1 MSFNHL
7 PVMLEEVLAGLNPG
21 NEGVYVD
28 CTVGGGGHSRALLER
43 TGPGVKLVGLDQD
56 PEALAAAS
64 EKLTPFQGRY
74 TLVRSNFKDLVRV
87 LADLGLEAVNGI
99 LFDLGVSSYQLD
111 NPARGFSYMREA
123 PLDMRMDAEGNVTAR
138 DLVNT
143 LPERE
148 LAGIIKRF
156 GEERWASRIAAFIVK
171 ARKSREIETT
181 AELVEIIKKAVPA
194 AARREGPHPAKRTF
208 QALRIAVNNELEILP
223 QVIKDA
229 AGVLAPGGRLC
240 VITFHSLEDR
250 ITKDTLKKLA
260 HPCKCP
266 PSFPVCTCGQKPVIK
281 LVNSRPVTPT
291 EQELAEN
298 PRSRS
303 AKLRVAEKICSV
315 LKNRE
320 GE

>member
-7 PVMLEEVLAGLNPG
+7 PVLLEEVMAGLNPG
-21 NEGVYVD
+21 REGVYVD

-43 TGPGVKLVGLDQD
+43 TDPGVKLVGLDQD
-56 PEALAAAS
+56 SEALAAAS
-64 EKLTPFQGRY
+64 EKLAPFHGRY
-74 TLVRSNFKDLVRV
+74 TLVRSNFMDLARV
-87 LADLGLEAVNGI
+87 LVDLGLEAVNGI

-123 PLDMRMDAEGNVTAR
+123 PLDMRMDSESGITAKE
-138 DLVNT
+138 LVNT

-148 LAGIIKRF
+148 LADIIKRF
-156 GEERWASRIAAFIVK
+156 GEERWASRIASFIIK
-171 ARKSREIETT
+171 ARENRAIETT

-223 QVIKDA
+223 QVFKDA
-229 AGVLAPGGRLC
+229 VGALAPGGRLC

-250 ITKDTLKKLA
+250 ITKDAFKKLA
-260 HPCKCP
+260 NPCICP
-266 PSFPVCTCGQKPVIK
+266 PRFPVCTCGQMPAIR
-281 LVNSRPVTPT
+281 LVNNRPVTPT